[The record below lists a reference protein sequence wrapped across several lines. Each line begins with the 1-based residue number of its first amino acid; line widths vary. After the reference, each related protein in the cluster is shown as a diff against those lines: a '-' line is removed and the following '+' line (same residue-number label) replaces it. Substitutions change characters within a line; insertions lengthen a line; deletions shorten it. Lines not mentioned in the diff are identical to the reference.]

1 MLNKKLSYKVSLF
14 VVGIFVT
21 LFVLFTL
28 VVPLDTLFVKP
39 AQSNNVVVSTP
50 APIAL
55 NSDKLWETVNNWR
68 TSQNLPVY
76 VKNEQLCII
85 ADERVAY
92 IQNDWSHN
100 EFVENL
106 SAYKNI
112 SGYKYLGENL
122 SKNNFP
128 ETAALDAWLDSP
140 GHLENLTLPFTHS
153 CIATDGIFAVQIF
166 GSY

>member
-1 MLNKKLSYKVSLF
+1 MIKKLIIFILGILAGLYGSFFYRANIDKFQKTPKTSQVQVKVQ
-14 VVGIFVT
+14 
-21 LFVLFTL
+21 
-28 VVPLDTLFVKP
+28 P
-39 AQSNNVVVSTP
+39 AKTE
-50 APIAL
+50 L

-128 ETAALDAWLDSP
+128 ETAVLDAWLDSP